1 MSPVLSP
8 LSLHTG
14 MNGYASDRFTDKVNN
29 IHVFVAGLPDLVNH
43 CTGRPL
49 LGNMRSLFV
58 LAITSLMAMP

>member
-1 MSPVLSP
+1 
-8 LSLHTG
+8 